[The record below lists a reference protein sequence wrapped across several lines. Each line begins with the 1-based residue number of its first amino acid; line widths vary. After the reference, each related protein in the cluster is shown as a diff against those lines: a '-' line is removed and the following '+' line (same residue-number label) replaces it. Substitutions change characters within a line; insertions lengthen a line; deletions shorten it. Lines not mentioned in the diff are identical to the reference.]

1 MKKSAATIRVPAGAG
16 RNIKN
21 AVALMNN
28 SGIEARDSL
37 LGTKDLLLVAYSSS
51 ERLVPGRGR

>member
-1 MKKSAATIRVPAGAG
+1 
-16 RNIKN
+16 
-21 AVALMNN
+21 MNN